1 MHEQLTPE
9 QQAAYDRAKAAGPHD
24 PGQTRAFDQGP
35 PPDLG
40 LRPRRV
46 DPSLAVDGKI
56 DPHPHARRRP
66 INIELEPGPTI
77 DEPTPADLGQPIAG
91 LTTAVNQETV
101 TALQHYMATQGVELH
116 EAVAR
121 LVQMGDLMY
130 RQLSTPNTTG
140 WVARGLPEQVH
151 RGLGDLLRHLGV
163 VEIRLGP

>member
-40 LRPRRV
+40 IR
-46 DPSLAVDGKI
+46 A
-56 DPHPHARRRP
+56 HRRP